1 MAYEGKLQ
9 ITAGKLEE
17 LANSVK
23 KLASEYQA
31 LFVNELYG
39 TFENK
44 MKTAYQGDD
53 ADAAITQLEG
63 FRDDFEAMYT
73 VINEYG
79 KHLENALETYKQAQ
93 AKNTQDATNLPA
105 NRK

>member
-1 MAYEGKLQ
+1 MAYEGRIE
-9 ITAGKLEE
+9 ITAANLEE
-17 LANSVK
+17 LAATIK
-23 KLASEYQA
+23 RLASEYQA
-31 LFVNELYG
+31 LYTNDLYG
-39 TFENK
+39 TFENT
-44 MKTAYQGDD
+44 MKQGYQGDD

-79 KHLENALETYKQAQ
+79 KHLENALEAYKQAQ
-93 AKNTQDATNLPA
+93 AKNTQDAANLPA